1 VTKAKSQPPAG
12 KTSRRLR
19 NTDVAGDEGG
29 DVCELLLAEL
39 RARRVRL
46 RELLELVRMEVERRP
61 AAGVSVHSRARC
73 GG

>member
-1 VTKAKSQPPAG
+1 MTKAKSQPPAG

-61 AAGVSVHSRARC
+61 AVSARVHSRARC